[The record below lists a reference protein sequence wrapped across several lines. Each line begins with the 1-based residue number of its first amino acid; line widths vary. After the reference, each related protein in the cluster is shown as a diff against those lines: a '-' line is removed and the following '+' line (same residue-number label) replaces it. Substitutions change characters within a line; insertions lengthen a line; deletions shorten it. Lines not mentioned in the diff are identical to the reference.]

1 MYVLKI
7 KDLPLLQSNRWEK
20 MSSGF
25 SWFLDPYYGCTEP
38 VWHRSRGRHVTINLI
53 PFHHLWSI
61 LPVNCQLKYHN
72 LRLSRLDRH
81 PVLLFF
87 AAELLV
93 STHQL
98 YIPSVVIT
106 VIIHKI
112 TSMRIKN
119 SILNCDFQQCD
130 MRSNQTLPS
139 FMTVA
144 SMGYGKKT
152 TILLIGLFHL
162 PIIYFTQV
170 SLLLLF
176 PQPSSFS
183 PFSNPLNAL
192 FLIDLSAPYSK
203 KLIQTI
209 FSRFFHFCLQI
220 QCFKALNPKD

>member
-1 MYVLKI
+1 
-7 KDLPLLQSNRWEK
+7 
-20 MSSGF
+20 
-25 SWFLDPYYGCTEP
+25 
-38 VWHRSRGRHVTINLI
+38 
-53 PFHHLWSI
+53 
-61 LPVNCQLKYHN
+61 
-72 LRLSRLDRH
+72 
-81 PVLLFF
+81 
-87 AAELLV
+87 
-93 STHQL
+93 
-98 YIPSVVIT
+98 
-106 VIIHKI
+106 
-112 TSMRIKN
+112 
-119 SILNCDFQQCD
+119 